1 MAVGRVL
8 GCRVRNCFLLNAFD
22 KKDQR
27 KRIAPSK
34 RAHTWSLV
42 SGGISRR
49 TAVPKL
55 PRDQLHCPQWQSTV
69 TLPPY
74 FLAQPPSFDA
84 VVSFSLC
91 LAVQWLHNG
100 ADTCSPRP
108 QPALFRYRLPRAPE
122 TCTPFTRGCMTS
134 EPHSTR
140 FERAP
145 GALSDFSGCSGLTGR
160 TVWRVMMAHLAFG
173 LAKRSV
179 RAVWA
184 DFGATV
190 AGHSGR

>member
-1 MAVGRVL
+1 MRKLAASAGREELPDRLRRARCSWSAHKARLAHCRPTPPLSHRASMVL
-8 GCRVRNCFLLNAFD
+8 SRLLVASPYNGSITVRTPA
-22 KKDQR
+22 
-27 KRIAPSK
+27 
-34 RAHTWSLV
+34 
-42 SGGISRR
+42 
-49 TAVPKL
+49 
-55 PRDQLHCPQWQSTV
+55 PRDH
-69 TLPPY
+69 
-74 FLAQPPSFDA
+74 PSAF
-84 VVSFSLC
+84 V
-91 LAVQWLHNG
+91 
-100 ADTCSPRP
+100 
-108 QPALFRYRLPRAPE
+108 RYRLPRAPE

-134 EPHSTR
+134 EPHPTR

-145 GALSDFSGCSGLTGR
+145 GAFSDFTWCSGLGGR

>member
-1 MAVGRVL
+1 MLLYRLLFASPYNDSKM
-8 GCRVRNCFLLNAFD
+8 VRTPA
-22 KKDQR
+22 
-27 KRIAPSK
+27 
-34 RAHTWSLV
+34 
-42 SGGISRR
+42 
-49 TAVPKL
+49 
-55 PRDQLHCPQWQSTV
+55 PRDH
-69 TLPPY
+69 
-74 FLAQPPSFDA
+74 PSAF
-84 VVSFSLC
+84 V
-91 LAVQWLHNG
+91 
-100 ADTCSPRP
+100 
-108 QPALFRYRLPRAPE
+108 RYRLPRAPE

-134 EPHSTR
+134 EPHPTR

-145 GALSDFSGCSGLTGR
+145 GAFSDFTWCSGLGGR

>member
-1 MAVGRVL
+1 MGGVHNLTHRPPPPRRVTHRRGGVQTPPPL
-8 GCRVRNCFLLNAFD
+8 THCRPTPPLSHRASMVLSRLLVASPYNGSITVRTPA
-22 KKDQR
+22 
-27 KRIAPSK
+27 
-34 RAHTWSLV
+34 
-42 SGGISRR
+42 
-49 TAVPKL
+49 
-55 PRDQLHCPQWQSTV
+55 PRDH
-69 TLPPY
+69 PPA
-74 FLAQPPSFDA
+74 F
-84 VVSFSLC
+84 
-91 LAVQWLHNG
+91 
-100 ADTCSPRP
+100 
-108 QPALFRYRLPRAPE
+108 FRYRLPRAPE

-145 GALSDFSGCSGLTGR
+145 GAFSDFTWCSGLGGR

>member
-1 MAVGRVL
+1 MCAVCFDRVL
-8 GCRVRNCFLLNAFD
+8 SVPTTVRTSLGGTGHLIMHT
-22 KKDQR
+22 R
-27 KRIAPSK
+27 KGIA
-34 RAHTWSLV
+34 TEGV
-42 SGGISRR
+42 
-49 TAVPKL
+49 TAA
-55 PRDQLHCPQWQSTV
+55 D
-69 TLPPY
+69 TLPPHSSP
-74 FLAQPPSFDA
+74 QPPCSM
-84 VVSFSLC
+84 VLSRLLVTSPY
-91 LAVQWLHNG
+91 NG
-100 ADTCSPRP
+100 SITVRT
-108 QPALFRYRLPRAPE
+108 PAPCDHPSAFVRYRLPRAPE

-134 EPHSTR
+134 EPHPTR

-145 GALSDFSGCSGLTGR
+145 GAFSDFTWCSGLGGR